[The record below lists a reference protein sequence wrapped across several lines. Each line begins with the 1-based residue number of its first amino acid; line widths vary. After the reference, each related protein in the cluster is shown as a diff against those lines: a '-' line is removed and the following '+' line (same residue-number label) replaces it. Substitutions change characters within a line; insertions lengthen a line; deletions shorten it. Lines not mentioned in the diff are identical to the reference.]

1 MQQWQQW
8 QQMQLRAYG
17 RGWLHTAG
25 AVHTVCGVRLRYQT
39 GVTGRQTRTA
49 GRCCFPGAVASESA
63 GACAVCCLRLRRPAY
78 WLLCFPLHSSP
89 ATISWGPSW
98 GTQSGSPVGEPSR
111 GAQLGNPVGEPSW
124 GTQSGNP
131 VGGWGKPYLRSTTAR
146 PVQAMSQNGRQHGG
160 WPGVPG

>member
-111 GAQLGNPVGEPSW
+111 GTQLA
-124 GTQSGNP
+124 
-131 VGGWGKPYLRSTTAR
+131 VGGSLICVAPQHAQSKRCLRTGGSMEAGLECLAR
-146 PVQAMSQNGRQHGG
+146 GESIGRE
-160 WPGVPG
+160 